1 MFAFYSSI
9 AIPFVVQIAAVSEKN
24 GTTVISIS
32 HLEVD
37 MEVNPPFLATVYQM
51 FSKQK
56 HSDGLIYYYCNPVLR
71 IRDPTFLTP
80 GSGMAK
86 KIT

>member
-1 MFAFYSSI
+1 MFAFHSSI

-37 MEVNPPFLATVYQM
+37 MEVNPFLATVSQ
-51 FSKQK
+51 
-56 HSDGLIYYYCNPVLR
+56 VLR
-71 IRDPTFLTP
+71 SSVADPGSGAFLTP
-80 GSGMAK
+80 GPGSRLLQK
-86 KIT
+86 KV